1 MVSNDPLKHYNE
13 RNCVEWLNVKISL
26 AVAGQGPRTPVLEK
40 VEWVLVRSISPV
52 SPYRF
57 NATPDGV
64 EAC

>member
-1 MVSNDPLKHYNE
+1 MKEIAWNGLTSKYCW
-13 RNCVEWLNVKISL
+13 R
-26 AVAGQGPRTPVLEK
+26 VAGQGPCTPVLES

-64 EAC
+64 GAC